1 MSYYG
6 LVRPRSLAMP
16 GSVAGSSGD
25 TTLSFAALHT
35 AVALHQAQHIA
46 ALDTISREYDRRM
59 ATALRYRSK
68 PELITS
74 YVWSDSDLLDQKIDE
89 FAAAAY
95 AGDHPQHASVY
106 L

>member
-6 LVRPRSLAMP
+6 LVRPRSLAVP

-35 AVALHQAQHIA
+35 AVAVHQAQHMA

-59 ATALRYRSK
+59 ATALRHRSK
-68 PELITS
+68 PELITN
-74 YVWSDSDLLDQKIDE
+74 YVWSDADLLEQKVDD

-95 AGDHPQHASVY
+95 AGDHPQNLEAY

>member
-6 LVRPRSLAMP
+6 LMRPRSLAVP
-16 GSVAGSSGD
+16 GSAAGSSGD
-25 TTLSFAALHT
+25 TTLSYAALHT

-46 ALDTISREYDRRM
+46 ALDTITREYDRKM
-59 ATALRYRSK
+59 ATALRHRSK
-68 PELITS
+68 PELISS
-74 YVWSDSDLLDQKIDE
+74 YVWSDSDLLAQKVDE

-95 AGDHPQHASVY
+95 AGDHPQHTEAY